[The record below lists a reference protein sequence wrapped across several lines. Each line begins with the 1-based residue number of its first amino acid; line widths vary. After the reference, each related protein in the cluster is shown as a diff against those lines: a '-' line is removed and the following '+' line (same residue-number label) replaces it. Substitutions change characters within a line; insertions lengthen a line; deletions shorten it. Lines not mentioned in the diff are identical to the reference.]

1 MKATFTLI
9 LSFLL
14 AITAFAQQPAEREDD
29 IYSNLEVSLLT
40 CSPGDELY
48 SAFGHTAIR
57 VNDMVF
63 NYGMFN
69 FNTEGFY
76 IKFVSGQTDYE
87 LGVEMM
93 DGFERQYERRN
104 RSVIE
109 QKLNL
114 TNEEKAAL
122 FNALIENTRPENKT
136 YRYNFVFDNCATRP
150 RVKIEECLKG
160 AIKYDVKDE
169 NESYRKLIEK
179 YVGEDSWIKFGID
192 ILIGAEAD
200 KTASFFDR
208 LFLPDELMN
217 AFATA
222 RRDNGERLVTETK
235 EIVSQDKDEDEDDD
249 EDNGVTPLAVAVIA
263 MTIISIASLLFPRK
277 LKALDFILFLATGLL
292 GVVITFLCFF
302 SLHPLVGENYNLLWL
317 NPVHLIIPLTIFIK
331 KARKILMATYA
342 LIALAT
348 AVAMSGY
355 IYLPQEFNIA
365 FLPFMAII
373 AVRALSAIKTLRQK

>member
-14 AITAFAQQPAEREDD
+14 TITALAQQPSEREDD

-114 TNEEKAAL
+114 TNEEKATL

-160 AIKYDVKDE
+160 AIKYDVKEE

-222 RRDNGERLVTETK
+222 RRDNGERLVSKTE
-235 EIVSQDKDEDEDDD
+235 EIVSQDKDEDD
-249 EDNGVTPLAVAVIA
+249 EDNGITPLAAAVIA
-263 MTIISIASLLFPRK
+263 MTIISIVSLLFPRK

>member
-1 MKATFTLI
+1 MKTTFTLI

-14 AITAFAQQPAEREDD
+14 TITAFAQQPSEREDD
-29 IYSNLEVSLLT
+29 IFSNLEVSLLT

-76 IKFVSGQTDYE
+76 LKFVSGQTDYE

-160 AIKYDVKDE
+160 AIKYDVKEE

-235 EIVSQDKDEDEDDD
+235 EIVSQDKDEDDD
-249 EDNGVTPLAVAVIA
+249 EDNGITPLAVAVIA

-277 LKALDFILFLATGLL
+277 LKALDFVLFLVTGLL

-317 NPVHLIIPLTIFIK
+317 NPIHLIIPLTIFIK
-331 KARKILMATYA
+331 KARKILMGTYA

-373 AVRALSAIKTLRQK
+373 VVRALSAIKTLRQK

>member
-14 AITAFAQQPAEREDD
+14 TITALAQQPAEREDD

-76 IKFVSGQTDYE
+76 LKFVSGQTDYE
-87 LGVEMM
+87 LGVEIMQ
-93 DGFERQYERRN
+93 GFERQYERRN

-160 AIKYDVKDE
+160 AIKYDVKEE

-222 RRDNGERLVTETK
+222 RRDNGERLVTETE
-235 EIVSQDKDEDEDDD
+235 EIVSQDKDEDDD

-277 LKALDFILFLATGLL
+277 LKALDFVLFLVTGLL
-292 GVVITFLCFF
+292 GVVITYLCFF

-317 NPVHLIIPLTIFIK
+317 NPLHLIIPLTIFIK
-331 KARKILMATYA
+331 KARKILMGVYLLT
-342 LIALAT
+342 ALA
-348 AVAMSGY
+348 AVVAISGY

-373 AVRALSAIKTLRQK
+373 VVRALSAIKTLRQK

>member
-14 AITAFAQQPAEREDD
+14 TITAFAQQPSEREDD

-87 LGVEMM
+87 LGVEIMQ
-93 DGFERQYERRN
+93 GFERQYERRN

-122 FNALIENTRPENKT
+122 FNALIDNTRPENKT

-160 AIKYDVKDE
+160 TIKYDVKEE

-192 ILIGAEAD
+192 MLIGAEAD

-222 RRDNGERLVTETK
+222 KRDNGERLVTETK
-235 EIVSQDKDEDEDDD
+235 EIVSQDKDDDDD

-292 GVVITFLCFF
+292 GVVITYLCFF

-317 NPVHLIIPLTIFIK
+317 NPLHLIIPLTIFIK
-331 KARKILMATYA
+331 KARKILMCVYLLT
-342 LIALAT
+342 ALA
-348 AVAMSGY
+348 AVIAISGY

-373 AVRALSAIKTLRQK
+373 VVRALSAIKTLRQK

>member
-14 AITAFAQQPAEREDD
+14 TITAFAPQPAEREDD
-29 IYSNLEVSLLT
+29 IYSNLEISLLT

-160 AIKYDVKDE
+160 AIKYDVKE
-169 NESYRKLIEK
+169 ESESYRKLIEK

-222 RRDNGERLVTETK
+222 RRDNGERLVSQTE
-235 EIVSQDKDEDEDDD
+235 EIVSQDKDEDDD
-249 EDNGVTPLAVAVIA
+249 EDNCVTPLAVAVIA
-263 MTIISIASLLFPRK
+263 MSIISIASLLFPRK
-277 LKALDFILFLATGLL
+277 LKALDFVLFLATGLL
-292 GVVITFLCFF
+292 GVVVTYLCFF

-317 NPVHLIIPLTIFIK
+317 NPLHLIIPLTIFIK
-331 KARKILMATYA
+331 KARKILMGTYA

-348 AVAMSGY
+348 AVAISGY

-373 AVRALSAIKTLRQK
+373 VVRALSAIKTLRQK

>member
-14 AITAFAQQPAEREDD
+14 TITALAQQPAEREDD

-160 AIKYDVKDE
+160 AIKYDVKEE

-235 EIVSQDKDEDEDDD
+235 EIVSQDKDEDDD

-292 GVVITFLCFF
+292 GVVITYLCFF

-331 KARKILMATYA
+331 KARKILMCVYLLT
-342 LIALAT
+342 ALA
-348 AVAMSGY
+348 AVIAISGY

-373 AVRALSAIKTLRQK
+373 VVRALSAIKTLRQK

>member
-14 AITAFAQQPAEREDD
+14 TITALAQQPSEREDD

-76 IKFVSGQTDYE
+76 IKFVSGETDYE
-87 LGVEMM
+87 LGVEIMQ
-93 DGFERQYERRN
+93 GFERQYERRN

-160 AIKYDVKDE
+160 AIKYDVKEE

-222 RRDNGERLVTETK
+222 KRDNGERLVSQTE
-235 EIVSQDKDEDEDDD
+235 EIVSQDKDEDDD
-249 EDNGVTPLAVAVIA
+249 EDNCVTPLAVAVIA

-277 LKALDFILFLATGLL
+277 LKALDFVLFLATGLL
-292 GVVITFLCFF
+292 GVVITYLCFF

-317 NPVHLIIPLTIFIK
+317 NPIHLIIPLTIFIK
-331 KARKILMATYA
+331 KARKILMGTYA

-373 AVRALSAIKTLRQK
+373 VVRALSAIKTLRQK

>member
-14 AITAFAQQPAEREDD
+14 TITALAQQPAEREDD

-40 CSPGDELY
+40 CSPGEELY

-76 IKFVSGQTDYE
+76 IKFVSGETDYE

-93 DGFERQYERRN
+93 QGFERQYERRN

-160 AIKYDVKDE
+160 AIKYDVKEE

-235 EIVSQDKDEDEDDD
+235 EIVSQDKNEDDD

-317 NPVHLIIPLTIFIK
+317 NPIHLIIPLTIFIK
-331 KARKILMATYA
+331 KARKILMGTYI

-348 AVAMSGY
+348 AVAISGY

-373 AVRALSAIKTLRQK
+373 VVRALSAIKTLRQK

>member
-14 AITAFAQQPAEREDD
+14 TITAFAQQPAEREDD
-29 IYSNLEVSLLT
+29 IYSNLEISLLT

-76 IKFVSGQTDYE
+76 IKFVSGETDYE

-160 AIKYDVKDE
+160 AIKYDVKEE

-222 RRDNGERLVTETK
+222 RRDNGERLVSQTE
-235 EIVSQDKDEDEDDD
+235 EIVSQDKDEDDD
-249 EDNGVTPLAVAVIA
+249 EDNCVTPLAVAVIA
-263 MTIISIASLLFPRK
+263 MSIISIASLLFPRK

-317 NPVHLIIPLTIFIK
+317 HPVHLIIPLTIFIK
-331 KARKILMATYA
+331 KARKILMGTYA

-373 AVRALSAIKTLRQK
+373 VVRALSAIKTLRQK

>member
-14 AITAFAQQPAEREDD
+14 TITALAQQPSEREDD

-76 IKFVSGQTDYE
+76 IKFVSGETDYE

-160 AIKYDVKDE
+160 AIKYDVKEE

-235 EIVSQDKDEDEDDD
+235 EIVSQDKDEDDDK
-249 EDNGVTPLAVAVIA
+249 DNGITPLAVAVIA

-292 GVVITFLCFF
+292 GVVITYLCFF

-317 NPVHLIIPLTIFIK
+317 NPIHLIIPLTIFIK
-331 KARKILMATYA
+331 KARKILMGTYA

-373 AVRALSAIKTLRQK
+373 VVRALSAIKTLRQK

>member
-14 AITAFAQQPAEREDD
+14 TITALAQQPSEREDD

-76 IKFVSGQTDYE
+76 IKFVSGETDYE
-87 LGVEMM
+87 LGVEIMQ
-93 DGFERQYERRN
+93 GFERQYERRN

-160 AIKYDVKDE
+160 AIKYDVKEE

-222 RRDNGERLVTETK
+222 KRDNGERLVTETK
-235 EIVSQDKDEDEDDD
+235 EIVSQDKDEDGD

-317 NPVHLIIPLTIFIK
+317 NPIHLIIPLTIFIK
-331 KARKILMATYA
+331 KARKILMGTYI

-373 AVRALSAIKTLRQK
+373 VVRALSAIKTLRQK

>member
-14 AITAFAQQPAEREDD
+14 TITALAQQPAEREDD

-87 LGVEMM
+87 LGVEMIQ
-93 DGFERQYERRN
+93 GFERQYERRN

-160 AIKYDVKDE
+160 AIKYDVKEE

-222 RRDNGERLVTETK
+222 RRDNGERLVTETE
-235 EIVSQDKDEDEDDD
+235 EIVSQDKDEDDD

-277 LKALDFILFLATGLL
+277 LKALDFILFLVTGLL
-292 GVVITFLCFF
+292 GVVITYLCFF

-317 NPVHLIIPLTIFIK
+317 NPLHLIIPLTIFIK
-331 KARKILMATYA
+331 KARKILMGVYLLT
-342 LIALAT
+342 ALA
-348 AVAMSGY
+348 AVVAISGY

-373 AVRALSAIKTLRQK
+373 VVRALSAIKTLRQK

>member
-14 AITAFAQQPAEREDD
+14 TITALAQQPSEREDD

-93 DGFERQYERRN
+93 QGFERQYERRN

-109 QKLNL
+109 QKINL

-160 AIKYDVKDE
+160 AIKYDVKEE

-179 YVGEDSWIKFGID
+179 YVGEESWIKFGID

-235 EIVSQDKDEDEDDD
+235 EIVSQDKDEDDD
-249 EDNGVTPLAVAVIA
+249 EDNSVTPLAVAVIA

-292 GVVITFLCFF
+292 GVVITYLCFF

-331 KARKILMATYA
+331 KARKILMCVYLLT
-342 LIALAT
+342 ALA
-348 AVAMSGY
+348 AVVAISGY

-373 AVRALSAIKTLRQK
+373 VVRALSAIKTLRQK

>member
-14 AITAFAQQPAEREDD
+14 TITALAQQPAEREDD
-29 IYSNLEVSLLT
+29 IYSNLEISLLT

-57 VNDMVF
+57 ANDMVF

-160 AIKYDVKDE
+160 AIKYDVKE
-169 NESYRKLIEK
+169 ESESYRKLIEK

-235 EIVSQDKDEDEDDD
+235 EIVSQDKDEDDD

-263 MTIISIASLLFPRK
+263 MSIISIASLLFPRK
-277 LKALDFILFLATGLL
+277 LKALDFVLFLATGLL
-292 GVVITFLCFF
+292 GVVVTYLCFF

-317 NPVHLIIPLTIFIK
+317 NPLHLIIPLTIFIK
-331 KARKILMATYA
+331 KARKILMGTYA

-348 AVAMSGY
+348 AVAISGY

-373 AVRALSAIKTLRQK
+373 VVRALSAIKTLRQK

>member
-14 AITAFAQQPAEREDD
+14 TITALAQQPSEREDD

-87 LGVEMM
+87 LGVEIMQ
-93 DGFERQYERRN
+93 GFERQYERRN

-160 AIKYDVKDE
+160 AIKYDVKEE

-222 RRDNGERLVTETK
+222 KRDNGERLVTETE
-235 EIVSQDKDEDEDDD
+235 EIVSQDKDEDDD

-292 GVVITFLCFF
+292 GVVITYLCFF

-317 NPVHLIIPLTIFIK
+317 NPLHLIIPLTIFIK
-331 KARKILMATYA
+331 KARKILMCVYLLT
-342 LIALAT
+342 ALA
-348 AVAMSGY
+348 AVIAISGY

-365 FLPFMAII
+365 FLPLMAII
-373 AVRALSAIKTLRQK
+373 VVRALSAIKTLRQK

>member
-14 AITAFAQQPAEREDD
+14 TITALAQQPAEREDD
-29 IYSNLEVSLLT
+29 IYSNLEISLLT

-160 AIKYDVKDE
+160 AIKYDVKE
-169 NESYRKLIEK
+169 ESESYRKLIEK

-235 EIVSQDKDEDEDDD
+235 EIVSQDKDEDDD

-263 MTIISIASLLFPRK
+263 MSIISIASLLFPRK
-277 LKALDFILFLATGLL
+277 LKALDFVLFLATGLL
-292 GVVITFLCFF
+292 GVVITYLCFF

-317 NPVHLIIPLTIFIK
+317 NPIHLIIPLTIFIK
-331 KARKILMATYA
+331 KARKILMGTYA

-373 AVRALSAIKTLRQK
+373 VVRALSAIKTLRQK

>member
-14 AITAFAQQPAEREDD
+14 TITALAQQPAEREDD
-29 IYSNLEVSLLT
+29 IYSNLEISLLT

-160 AIKYDVKDE
+160 AIKYDVKE
-169 NESYRKLIEK
+169 ESESYRKLIEK

-222 RRDNGERLVTETK
+222 KRDNGERLVSQTE
-235 EIVSQDKDEDEDDD
+235 EIVSQDKDEDDD
-249 EDNGVTPLAVAVIA
+249 EDNCVTPLAVAVIA
-263 MTIISIASLLFPRK
+263 MSIISIASLLFPRK
-277 LKALDFILFLATGLL
+277 LKALDFVLFLATGLL
-292 GVVITFLCFF
+292 GVVITYLCFF

-317 NPVHLIIPLTIFIK
+317 NPLHLIIPLTIFIK
-331 KARKILMATYA
+331 KARKILMGTYA

-348 AVAMSGY
+348 AVAISGY

-373 AVRALSAIKTLRQK
+373 VVRALSAIKTLRQK

>member
-14 AITAFAQQPAEREDD
+14 TITAFAQQPAEREDD

-160 AIKYDVKDE
+160 AIKYDVKEE

-235 EIVSQDKDEDEDDD
+235 EIVSQDKDEDDD

-317 NPVHLIIPLTIFIK
+317 NPIHLIIPLTIFIK
-331 KARKILMATYA
+331 KARKILMGTYI

-373 AVRALSAIKTLRQK
+373 VVRALSAIKTLRQK

>member
-14 AITAFAQQPAEREDD
+14 TITALAQQPSEREDD

-76 IKFVSGQTDYE
+76 LKFVSGQTDYE
-87 LGVEMM
+87 LGVEIMQ
-93 DGFERQYERRN
+93 GFERQYERRN

-160 AIKYDVKDE
+160 AIKYDVKEE

-222 RRDNGERLVTETK
+222 KRDNGERLVTETK
-235 EIVSQDKDEDEDDD
+235 EIVSQDKDEDD

-331 KARKILMATYA
+331 KARKILMGTYA

-348 AVAMSGY
+348 AVAISGY

-373 AVRALSAIKTLRQK
+373 VVRALSAIKTLRQK

>member
-14 AITAFAQQPAEREDD
+14 TITAFAQQPAEREDD

-93 DGFERQYERRN
+93 QGFERQYERRN

-160 AIKYDVKDE
+160 AIKYDVKEE

-222 RRDNGERLVTETK
+222 KRDNGERLVTETE
-235 EIVSQDKDEDEDDD
+235 EIVSIDNDEDDEESD
-249 EDNGVTPLAVAVIA
+249 GITPLAVAVIA

-292 GVVITFLCFF
+292 GVVITYLCFF

-317 NPVHLIIPLTIFIK
+317 NPIHLIVPLTIFIK
-331 KARKILMATYA
+331 KARKILMCVYLLT
-342 LIALAT
+342 ALA
-348 AVAMSGY
+348 AVVAISGY

-373 AVRALSAIKTLRQK
+373 VVRALSAIKTLRQK

>member
-14 AITAFAQQPAEREDD
+14 TITALAQQPSEREDD

-76 IKFVSGQTDYE
+76 IKFVSGETDYE
-87 LGVEMM
+87 LGVEIMQ
-93 DGFERQYERRN
+93 GFERQYERRN

-160 AIKYDVKDE
+160 AIKYDVKEE

-235 EIVSQDKDEDEDDD
+235 EIVSQDKDENDD

-317 NPVHLIIPLTIFIK
+317 NPIHLIIPLTIFIK
-331 KARKILMATYA
+331 KARKILMGTYI

-348 AVAMSGY
+348 TVAISGY

-373 AVRALSAIKTLRQK
+373 VVRALSAIKTLRQK

>member
-14 AITAFAQQPAEREDD
+14 TITALAQQPSEREDD

-87 LGVEMM
+87 LGVEIMQ
-93 DGFERQYERRN
+93 GFERQYERRN

-160 AIKYDVKDE
+160 AIKYDVKEE

-222 RRDNGERLVTETK
+222 KRDNGERLVSQTE
-235 EIVSQDKDEDEDDD
+235 EIVSQDKDEDDD
-249 EDNGVTPLAVAVIA
+249 EDNCVTPLAVAVIA

-317 NPVHLIIPLTIFIK
+317 NPLHLIIPLTIFIK
-331 KARKILMATYA
+331 KARKILMGTYI
-342 LIALAT
+342 LIALPT
-348 AVAMSGY
+348 AVAISGY

-373 AVRALSAIKTLRQK
+373 VVRALSAIKTLRQK

>member
-14 AITAFAQQPAEREDD
+14 TITALAQQPAEREDD
-29 IYSNLEVSLLT
+29 IYSNLEISLLT

-160 AIKYDVKDE
+160 AIKYDVKE
-169 NESYRKLIEK
+169 ESESYRKLIEK

-235 EIVSQDKDEDEDDD
+235 EIVSQDKDEDDD

-263 MTIISIASLLFPRK
+263 MSIISIASLLFPRK
-277 LKALDFILFLATGLL
+277 LKALDFVLFLATGLL
-292 GVVITFLCFF
+292 GVVVTFLCFF

-317 NPVHLIIPLTIFIK
+317 NPLHLIIPLTIFIK
-331 KARKILMATYA
+331 KARKILMGTYA

-348 AVAMSGY
+348 AVAISGY

-373 AVRALSAIKTLRQK
+373 VVRALSAIKTLRQK

>member
-1 MKATFTLI
+1 MKETFTLI

-14 AITAFAQQPAEREDD
+14 TITALAQQPAEREDD

-76 IKFVSGQTDYE
+76 IKFVSGETDYE

-93 DGFERQYERRN
+93 QGFERQYERRN

-160 AIKYDVKDE
+160 AIKYDVKEE

-235 EIVSQDKDEDEDDD
+235 EIVSQDKDEDDD
-249 EDNGVTPLAVAVIA
+249 EDNCVTPLAVAVIA

-277 LKALDFILFLATGLL
+277 LKALDFILFLVTGLL
-292 GVVITFLCFF
+292 GVVITYLCFF

-317 NPVHLIIPLTIFIK
+317 NPLHLIIPLTVFIK
-331 KARKILMATYA
+331 KARKILMCVYLLT
-342 LIALAT
+342 ALA
-348 AVAMSGY
+348 AIVAISGY

-373 AVRALSAIKTLRQK
+373 VVRALSAIKTLRQK

>member
-14 AITAFAQQPAEREDD
+14 TITAFAQQPSEREDD

-93 DGFERQYERRN
+93 QGFERQYERRN

-160 AIKYDVKDE
+160 AIKYDVKEE

-222 RRDNGERLVTETK
+222 KRDNGERLVTETK
-235 EIVSQDKDEDEDDD
+235 EIVSQDKDEDDD
-249 EDNGVTPLAVAVIA
+249 EDNGVTPLPVAVIA

-331 KARKILMATYA
+331 KARKILMCVYLLT
-342 LIALAT
+342 ALA
-348 AVAMSGY
+348 AVIAISGY

-373 AVRALSAIKTLRQK
+373 VVRALSAIKTLRQK

>member
-14 AITAFAQQPAEREDD
+14 TITAFAQQPAEREDD
-29 IYSNLEVSLLT
+29 IYSNLEISLLT

-160 AIKYDVKDE
+160 AIKYDVKE
-169 NESYRKLIEK
+169 ESESYRKLIEK

-222 RRDNGERLVTETK
+222 KRDNGERLVSQTE
-235 EIVSQDKDEDEDDD
+235 EIVSQDKDEDDD
-249 EDNGVTPLAVAVIA
+249 EDNCVTPLAVAVIA
-263 MTIISIASLLFPRK
+263 MSIISIASLLFPRK

-292 GVVITFLCFF
+292 GVVVTFLCFF

-317 NPVHLIIPLTIFIK
+317 NPLHLIIPLTVFIK
-331 KARKILMATYA
+331 KARKILMCVYLLT
-342 LIALAT
+342 ALA
-348 AVAMSGY
+348 AVVAISGY

-373 AVRALSAIKTLRQK
+373 VVRALSAIKTLRQK

>member
-14 AITAFAQQPAEREDD
+14 TITALAQQPSEREDD

-76 IKFVSGQTDYE
+76 IKFVSGETDYE
-87 LGVEMM
+87 LGVEIMQ
-93 DGFERQYERRN
+93 GFERQYERRN

-122 FNALIENTRPENKT
+122 FNALIDNTRPENKT

-160 AIKYDVKDE
+160 TIKYDVKEE

-222 RRDNGERLVTETK
+222 RRDNGERLVSETK
-235 EIVSQDKDEDEDDD
+235 EIVSQDKDEND

-292 GVVITFLCFF
+292 GVVITYLCFF

-317 NPVHLIIPLTIFIK
+317 NPLHLIIPLTIFIK
-331 KARKILMATYA
+331 KARKILMCVYLLT
-342 LIALAT
+342 ALA
-348 AVAMSGY
+348 AVIAISGY

-373 AVRALSAIKTLRQK
+373 VVRALSAIKTLRQK

>member
-14 AITAFAQQPAEREDD
+14 TITALAQQPAEREDD
-29 IYSNLEVSLLT
+29 IYSNLEISLLT

-160 AIKYDVKDE
+160 AIKYDIKE
-169 NESYRKLIEK
+169 ESESYRKLIEK

-222 RRDNGERLVTETK
+222 RRDNGERLVSQTE
-235 EIVSQDKDEDEDDD
+235 EIVSQDKDEDDD
-249 EDNGVTPLAVAVIA
+249 EDNCVTPLAVAVIA

-292 GVVITFLCFF
+292 GVVITYLCFF

-331 KARKILMATYA
+331 KARKILMGTYA

-355 IYLPQEFNIA
+355 IYMPQEFNIA
-365 FLPFMAII
+365 FLTFMAII
-373 AVRALSAIKTLRQK
+373 VVRALSAIKTLRQK

>member
-14 AITAFAQQPAEREDD
+14 TITALAQQPAEREDD
-29 IYSNLEVSLLT
+29 IYSNLEISLLT

-160 AIKYDVKDE
+160 AIKYDVKE
-169 NESYRKLIEK
+169 ESESYRKLIEK

-235 EIVSQDKDEDEDDD
+235 EIVSQDKDEDDD

-263 MTIISIASLLFPRK
+263 MSIISIASLLFPRK
-277 LKALDFILFLATGLL
+277 LKALDFVLFLATGLL
-292 GVVITFLCFF
+292 GVVITYLCFF

-317 NPVHLIIPLTIFIK
+317 NPIHLIIPLTIFIK
-331 KARKILMATYA
+331 KARKILMGTYA

-348 AVAMSGY
+348 AVAISGY

-373 AVRALSAIKTLRQK
+373 VVRALSAIKTLRQK

>member
-14 AITAFAQQPAEREDD
+14 TITALAQQPSEREDD

-69 FNTEGFY
+69 FNSEGFY
-76 IKFVSGQTDYE
+76 IKFVSGETDYE
-87 LGVEMM
+87 LGVEIMQ
-93 DGFERQYERRN
+93 GFERQYERRN

-136 YRYNFVFDNCATRP
+136 YRYTFVFDNCATRP

-160 AIKYDVKDE
+160 AIKYDVKE
-169 NESYRKLIEK
+169 ESESYRKLIEK

-235 EIVSQDKDEDEDDD
+235 EIVSQDKDEDDD
-249 EDNGVTPLAVAVIA
+249 EDNCVTPLAVAVIA

-277 LKALDFILFLATGLL
+277 LKALDFVLFLATGLL
-292 GVVITFLCFF
+292 GVVVTYLCFF

-331 KARKILMATYA
+331 KARKILMGTYA

-373 AVRALSAIKTLRQK
+373 VVRALSAIKTLRQK

>member
-14 AITAFAQQPAEREDD
+14 TITAFAQQPAEREED

-93 DGFERQYERRN
+93 QGFERQYERRN

-160 AIKYDVKDE
+160 AIKYDVKE
-169 NESYRKLIEK
+169 ESESYRKLIEK

-235 EIVSQDKDEDEDDD
+235 EIVSQDKDEDDD

-263 MTIISIASLLFPRK
+263 MSIISIASLLFPRK
-277 LKALDFILFLATGLL
+277 LKALDFVLFLATGLL
-292 GVVITFLCFF
+292 GVVVTYLCFF

-317 NPVHLIIPLTIFIK
+317 NPLHLIIPLTIFIK
-331 KARKILMATYA
+331 KARKILMGTYA

-348 AVAMSGY
+348 AVAISGY

-373 AVRALSAIKTLRQK
+373 VVRALSAIKTLRQK

>member
-14 AITAFAQQPAEREDD
+14 TITALAQQPAEREDD
-29 IYSNLEVSLLT
+29 IYSNLEISLLT

-76 IKFVSGQTDYE
+76 IKFVSGQTEYE

-160 AIKYDVKDE
+160 AIKYDVKE
-169 NESYRKLIEK
+169 ESESYRKLIEK

-222 RRDNGERLVTETK
+222 RRDNGERLVSQTE
-235 EIVSQDKDEDEDDD
+235 EIVSQDKDEDDD
-249 EDNGVTPLAVAVIA
+249 EDNCVTPLAVAVIA

-277 LKALDFILFLATGLL
+277 LKALDFVLFLATGLL
-292 GVVITFLCFF
+292 GVVITYLCFF

-317 NPVHLIIPLTIFIK
+317 NPIHLIIPLTIFIK
-331 KARKILMATYA
+331 KARKILMGTYA

-373 AVRALSAIKTLRQK
+373 VVRALSAIKTLRQK

>member
-1 MKATFTLI
+1 MKSTFTLI
-9 LSFLL
+9 LSLL
-14 AITAFAQQPAEREDD
+14 FTLTVFAQQEQKDET
-29 IYSNLEVSLLT
+29 YSNLEVSLLT

-48 SAFGHTAIR
+48 SAFGHTAIK

-76 IKFVSGQTDYE
+76 LKFVSGQTDYE
-87 LGVEMM
+87 LGVELM
-93 DGFERQYERRN
+93 DGFERQYERRG
-104 RSVIE
+104 RGVIE

-122 FNALIENTRPENKT
+122 FGALIENTRPENKA

-160 AIKYDVKDE
+160 NIQYDVREE
-169 NESYRKLIEK
+169 NDSYRKLIEQ

-217 AFATA
+217 AFAKA
-222 RRDNGERLVTETK
+222 KRENGERLVKETN
-235 EIVSQDKDEDEDDD
+235 EVVEQEENADEQEG
-249 EDNGVTPLAVAVIA
+249 GVTPLAATVIL
-263 MTIISIASLLFPRK
+263 MTIVSIASLLFPRK
-277 LKALDFILFLATGLL
+277 LKVLDFVLFLITGLL
-292 GVVITFLCFF
+292 GVVVAYLCFF

-317 NPVHLIIPLTIFIK
+317 NPLHLLIPLTVFIK
-331 KARKILMATYA
+331 KARKFLLVVYMLTA
-342 LIALAT
+342 LSAI
-348 AVAMSGY
+348 VAITGY

-365 FLPFMAII
+365 FLPIMVMIV
-373 AVRALSAIKTLRQK
+373 VRALSVIKTQKGK

>member
-14 AITAFAQQPAEREDD
+14 TITALAQQPSEREDD

-76 IKFVSGQTDYE
+76 IKFVSGETDYE
-87 LGVEMM
+87 LGVEIMQ
-93 DGFERQYERRN
+93 GFERQYERRN

-160 AIKYDVKDE
+160 AIKYDVKEE

-235 EIVSQDKDEDEDDD
+235 EIVSQDKDEDDD

-317 NPVHLIIPLTIFIK
+317 NPIHLIIPLTIFIK
-331 KARKILMATYA
+331 KARKILMGTYI

-348 AVAMSGY
+348 TVAISGY

-373 AVRALSAIKTLRQK
+373 VVRALSAIKTLRQK

>member
-14 AITAFAQQPAEREDD
+14 TITALAQQPAEREDD
-29 IYSNLEVSLLT
+29 IYSNLEISLLT

-160 AIKYDVKDE
+160 AIKYDVKE
-169 NESYRKLIEK
+169 ESESYRKLIEK

-235 EIVSQDKDEDEDDD
+235 EIVSQDKDEDDD

-263 MTIISIASLLFPRK
+263 MSIISIASLLFPRK
-277 LKALDFILFLATGLL
+277 LKALDVVLFLATGLL
-292 GVVITFLCFF
+292 GVVVTFLCFF

-317 NPVHLIIPLTIFIK
+317 NPLHLIIPLTIFIK
-331 KARKILMATYA
+331 KARKILMGTYA

-348 AVAMSGY
+348 AVAISGY

-373 AVRALSAIKTLRQK
+373 VVRALSAIKTLRQK

>member
-14 AITAFAQQPAEREDD
+14 TITALAQQPAEREDD

-76 IKFVSGQTDYE
+76 LKFVSGQTDYE

-114 TNEEKAAL
+114 TNKEKAAL

-160 AIKYDVKDE
+160 AIKYDVKEE

-235 EIVSQDKDEDEDDD
+235 EIVSQDKDENDD
-249 EDNGVTPLAVAVIA
+249 EDNGITPLAVAVIA

-277 LKALDFILFLATGLL
+277 LKALDFILFLVTGLL

-317 NPVHLIIPLTIFIK
+317 NPIHLIIPLTIFIK
-331 KARKILMATYA
+331 KARKILMGTYI

-348 AVAMSGY
+348 AVAISGY

-373 AVRALSAIKTLRQK
+373 VVRALSAIKTLRQK

>member
-14 AITAFAQQPAEREDD
+14 TITALAQQPAEREDD
-29 IYSNLEVSLLT
+29 IYSNLEISLLT

-160 AIKYDVKDE
+160 AIKYDVKEE

-208 LFLPDELMN
+208 LFLPNELMN

-235 EIVSQDKDEDEDDD
+235 EIVSQDKDENDD

-263 MTIISIASLLFPRK
+263 MSIISIASLLFPRK
-277 LKALDFILFLATGLL
+277 LKALDFVLFLATGLL
-292 GVVITFLCFF
+292 GVVITYLCFF
-302 SLHPLVGENYNLLWL
+302 SLHPLVRENYNLLWL
-317 NPVHLIIPLTIFIK
+317 NPIHLIIPLTIFIK
-331 KARKILMATYA
+331 KARKILMGTYA

-373 AVRALSAIKTLRQK
+373 VVRALSAIKTLRQK

>member
-14 AITAFAQQPAEREDD
+14 TITALAQQPAEREDD
-29 IYSNLEVSLLT
+29 IYSNLEISLLT

-160 AIKYDVKDE
+160 AIKYDVKE
-169 NESYRKLIEK
+169 ESESYRKLIEK

-235 EIVSQDKDEDEDDD
+235 EIVSQDKDEDDD

-263 MTIISIASLLFPRK
+263 MSIISIASLLFPRK

-317 NPVHLIIPLTIFIK
+317 NPIHLIIPLTIFIK
-331 KARKILMATYA
+331 KARKILMGTYA

-373 AVRALSAIKTLRQK
+373 VVRALSAIKTLRQK

>member
-14 AITAFAQQPAEREDD
+14 TITALAQQPAEREDD
-29 IYSNLEVSLLT
+29 IYSNLEISLLT

-160 AIKYDVKDE
+160 AFKYDVKE
-169 NESYRKLIEK
+169 ESESYRKLIEK

-222 RRDNGERLVTETK
+222 KRDNGERLVSQTE
-235 EIVSQDKDEDEDDD
+235 EIVSQDKDEDDD
-249 EDNGVTPLAVAVIA
+249 EDNCVTPLAVAVIA

-277 LKALDFILFLATGLL
+277 LRALDFVLFLATGLL

-317 NPVHLIIPLTIFIK
+317 NPIHLIIPLTIFIK
-331 KARKILMATYA
+331 KARKILMGTYA

-373 AVRALSAIKTLRQK
+373 VVRALSAIKTLRQK

>member
-14 AITAFAQQPAEREDD
+14 TITALAQQPAEREDD
-29 IYSNLEVSLLT
+29 IYSNLEISLLT

-93 DGFERQYERRN
+93 QGFERQYERRN

-160 AIKYDVKDE
+160 AIKYDVKE
-169 NESYRKLIEK
+169 ESESYRKLIEK
-179 YVGEDSWIKFGID
+179 YVGEGSWIKFGID

-222 RRDNGERLVTETK
+222 RRDNGERLVSQTE
-235 EIVSQDKDEDEDDD
+235 EIVSQDKDEDDD
-249 EDNGVTPLAVAVIA
+249 EDNCVTPLAVAVIA

-292 GVVITFLCFF
+292 GVVITYLCFF

-331 KARKILMATYA
+331 KARKILMGTYA

-373 AVRALSAIKTLRQK
+373 VVRALSAIKTLRQK